1 MESHLEMSMPEPPHN
16 IVFKNLANIVSF
28 LGILPIC
35 ILFGENGFQYLFPF
49 IIYNNAMDDLDG
61 VLAAKLDIRSKFGGR
76 LDNVCDAIAHT
87 VIVIVVATHM
97 VQAAA
102 SPWIGWVCL
111 AASLLATTAIIVRVV
126 IRIDPTFVEGNGSPT
141 NELIRHVFF
150 VLLIAQIF
158 ELEPTLFL
166 IITFIF
172 HAVSMLA
179 PFRLPFMIRS
189 MTKSAFSIGMVNVAL
204 LLAWLVPYA
213 TPFVAGAF
221 IIAYMVS
228 FAAGGFRWF
237 RSVRA

>member
-1 MESHLEMSMPEPPHN
+1 MPKPPHN

-35 ILFGENGFQYLFPF
+35 ILFGENGFHYLFPF

-87 VIVIVVATHM
+87 VIVVVVATQM
-97 VQAAA
+97 FQSAA
-102 SPWIGWVCL
+102 SPWVGWACL
-111 AASLLATTAIIVRVV
+111 AASLLAATAIIVRVV
-126 IRIDPTFVEGNGSPT
+126 IRIDPTFVEGDGSPT
-141 NELIRHVFF
+141 NELVRHVFF

-158 ELEPTLFL
+158 ELEPTFFL
-166 IITFIF
+166 IVAFIF
-172 HAVSMLA
+172 HAVSMIA

-189 MTKSAFSIGMVNVAL
+189 MTKTAFSIGMVNVSL

-213 TPFVAGAF
+213 TPFVAATF
-221 IIAYMVS
+221 IISYMVS
-228 FAAGGFRWF
+228 FAAGGFTWF
-237 RSVRA
+237 RFVRA